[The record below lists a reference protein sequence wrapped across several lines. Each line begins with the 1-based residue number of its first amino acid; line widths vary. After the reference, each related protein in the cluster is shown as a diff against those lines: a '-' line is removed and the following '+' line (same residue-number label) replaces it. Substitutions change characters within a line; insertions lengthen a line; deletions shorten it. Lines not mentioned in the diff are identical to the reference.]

1 MTPFQFL
8 RTPRL
13 WFDAITQFKGTLSA
27 APNFAY
33 GMMARKFNP
42 ADLPT
47 VDLSS
52 WRVAVCGAEPIDTQA
67 LRSFAAQFKTWFS
80 TQMQWFRLMVW
91 PRHYASRWFT
101 LAYR

>member
-1 MTPFQFL
+1 MLSCVGCHCIHDMGLVGCFLQALYWQSKGVFMTPFQFL

-42 ADLPT
+42 ADSP
-47 VDLSS
+47 D
-52 WRVAVCGAEPIDTQA
+52 C
-67 LRSFAAQFKTWFS
+67 
-80 TQMQWFRLMVW
+80 
-91 PRHYASRWFT
+91 
-101 LAYR
+101 